1 MLDDISDVRHD
12 VVSAITASRIR
23 TNSCV
28 NSKFVK
34 DLAAQKSLNVLFQ
47 KSDATTQL
55 ESRINNIRIPFEGW
69 RMET

>member
-12 VVSAITASRIR
+12 DVSAMTTSRIR

-28 NSKFVK
+28 NSKLVK
-34 DLAAQKSLNVLFQ
+34 DLTAQKSLNVLFQ

-55 ESRINNIRIPFEGW
+55 ESRINDIRIPYE
-69 RMET
+69 